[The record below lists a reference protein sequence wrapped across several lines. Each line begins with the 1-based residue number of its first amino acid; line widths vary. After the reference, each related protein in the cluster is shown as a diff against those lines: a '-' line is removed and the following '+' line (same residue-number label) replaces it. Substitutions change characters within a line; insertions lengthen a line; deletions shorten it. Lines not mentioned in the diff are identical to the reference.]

1 MLVVLPVL
9 ISLIEMSTPMGK
21 PLFLTLYTQIKTP
34 FRGTV
39 GPSYN

>member
-21 PLFLTLYTQIKTP
+21 LLFLTLYTQIKTP